1 VKTIIKHK
9 TTDKTSSSD
18 ATLYESAF
26 TNAVQSHVA
35 TTMSFKVIVDSL
47 SIEQL
52 QEMFD
57 YIKFNKTTKNLK
69 LAHLAMMCP
78 AAADMLKVQQKLAL
92 ATENVSELIQVIK
105 AEINIYENQY
115 L

>member
-18 ATLYESAF
+18 SALYESAF
-26 TNAVQSHVA
+26 ATAIHSHVA
-35 TTMSFKVIVDSL
+35 TEMSFKSIIDNMT
-47 SIEQL
+47 IEQL

-57 YIKFNKTTKNLK
+57 YIKRNKTTKAHK
-69 LAHLAMMCP
+69 LVHLASLCP
-78 AAADMLKVQQKLAL
+78 VASDMHKVQQKLAL
-92 ATENVSELIQVIK
+92 AAETISELIQVLK
-105 AEINIYENQY
+105 AKTHKT